1 MLSPLTRRQKEL
13 LDYINTMVT
22 LNGYAPSLQ
31 EIRDK
36 FSLKAISTVHEHL
49 ENLKNKGYIRKEM
62 NQARGI
68 SIANIEELE
77 KHKTIK
83 VSARLIQGRVR
94 NYVSRREEIIIDK
107 KLLKNPKLDAF
118 AVFISDDSGK
128 VFNFHKNDVVIIEKG
143 ARTLKGSIILQKYS
157 KIKVLELATKKEDEQ
172 NEGVCVSIIR
182 PL

>member
-13 LDYINTMVT
+13 LDYINNMVT

-36 FSLKAISTVHEHL
+36 FNLKAISTVHEHL
-49 ENLKNKGYIRKEM
+49 ENLKNKGYIHKEM

-68 SIANIEELE
+68 TVANIEELE
-77 KHKTIK
+77 KHKAIK
-83 VSARLIQGRVR
+83 ISARLIQGRVR
-94 NYVSRREEIIIDK
+94 NYVSRKEEIIIDK
-107 KLLKNPKLDAF
+107 KILKDPKSVSF
-118 AVFISDDSGK
+118 AIFISDDSGR
-128 VFNFHKNDVVIIEKG
+128 VFNLRKNDIVVVEKS
-143 ARTLKGSIILQKYS
+143 ARTTKGSIILQKYS

-182 PL
+182 SL